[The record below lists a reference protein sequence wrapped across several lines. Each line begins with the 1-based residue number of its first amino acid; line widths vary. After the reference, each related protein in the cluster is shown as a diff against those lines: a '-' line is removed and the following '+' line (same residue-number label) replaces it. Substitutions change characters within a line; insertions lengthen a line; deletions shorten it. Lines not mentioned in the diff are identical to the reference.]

1 MLIAGRITGWA
12 LIALALLMASGDAV
26 LALGTGEH
34 AGIVAGDLWML
45 VAGKAPESANRTASL
60 GATLLAWPAWAAIGP
75 LGIILVAACRPRRHK
90 KLRYRRIG

>member
-12 LIALALLMASGDAV
+12 FIALALLMASGDAV

-45 VAGKAPESANRTASL
+45 VAGHSPEAGDAPTSL

-75 LGIILVAACRPRRHK
+75 VGIILVAVCRPRRHK
-90 KLRYRRIG
+90 RLRYRRIG

>member
-12 LIALALLMASGDAV
+12 LIVLALLMASGDAV

-45 VAGKAPESANRTASL
+45 VAGRAPETSTASTSL
-60 GATLLAWPAWAAIGP
+60 GATLLSWPAWVAIGP
-75 LGIILVAACRPRRHK
+75 IGMILIAACRPRRPRR
-90 KLRYRRIG
+90 LRYRRIG